1 MSHELAEFNRR
12 SFYSSRPSL
21 SDVVKIKSSS
31 YLREGTIRSLLLM
44 ILRSRHTHCLEAYQ
58 GAPSEGQLSPLRL
71 TKKTKRCTLDKLVVD
86 KQAFFFYLDAL
97 QIELRLDVEPPQRG
111 ENSAL
116 KIIVYAT
123 GQYNYTRLR
132 VDGSTSRIL
141 HHHTPHGHVHTG
153 KCLCGWDARGAESPI
168 ARACKACYIEGG
180 IFNCAP

>member
-31 YLREGTIRSLLLM
+31 YLREGTNRSLLLM

-86 KQAFFFYLDAL
+86 KQAFFFTWMLYRLNFVWTL
-97 QIELRLDVEPPQRG
+97 SHLKEEKIVRLRLLYMQQGNTTIRDYV
-111 ENSAL
+111 
-116 KIIVYAT
+116 
-123 GQYNYTRLR
+123 
-132 VDGSTSRIL
+132 
-141 HHHTPHGHVHTG
+141 
-153 KCLCGWDARGAESPI
+153 
-168 ARACKACYIEGG
+168 
-180 IFNCAP
+180 